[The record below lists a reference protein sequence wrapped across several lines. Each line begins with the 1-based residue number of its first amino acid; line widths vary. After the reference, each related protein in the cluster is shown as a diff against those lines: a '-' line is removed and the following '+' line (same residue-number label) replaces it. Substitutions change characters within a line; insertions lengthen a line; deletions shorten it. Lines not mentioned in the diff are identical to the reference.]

1 MVLMMDSF
9 MRMPTTIK
17 LCKVA
22 SVLAMLILGALSA
35 GTTKANPLFF
45 SNVSA
50 FQNGNSTKV
59 DLFSNPGTTIF
70 GPQMTFSVDVTGTL
84 GLGAVDTLRITYNE
98 PGSPANIQNF
108 QIPFDTVQPPFSLL
122 FSVLSPGANFQGI
135 PATLTVDLLNS
146 SPDFII
152 PSGPNQGQTVDS
164 YTYAFN
170 VARPVPEPA
179 TLLALASGLA
189 ALGVRLR
196 RRG

>member
-1 MVLMMDSF
+1 
-9 MRMPTTIK
+9 MRMPTTIYM
-17 LCKVA
+17 LRKVA
-22 SVLAMLILGALSA
+22 SVLAVLILGAFTA
-35 GTTKANPLFF
+35 GITKAGPLSF
-45 SNVSA
+45 SNVSV

-70 GPQMTFSVDVTGTL
+70 GPQITFSVDVTGTL
-84 GLGAVDTLRITYNE
+84 GTGAVDTLRITYNE
-98 PGSPANIQNF
+98 QGSPANIQSF
-108 QIPFDTVQPPFSLL
+108 QIPLFGTVQPPFTLL
-122 FSVLSPGANFQGI
+122 FSVLSPGANIQGI